1 MAVLNPQTVLHFRG
15 AASERL
21 LITARQNPVVT
32 QTITR
37 PYTTITAVVTLGP
50 GSTSSPPP
58 QATTTIISTST
69 SSPSST
75 TSSPVTIPG
84 TPPASSTTLTHA
96 QLGAI
101 LGAIFGS
108 ILLVILIWYCVSQSR
123 RRREAEEEEA
133 RFRYV
138 LSGESE
144 TSEETAEVR
153 VREGGGGGG
162 GTRRMG
168 GMGWM
173 GTGGPWRRAAAA
185 EVPAYAAVYA
195 LSADEESADSGG

>member
-1 MAVLNPQTVLHFRG
+1 MAILNPQPVLHFRG
-15 AASERL
+15 AAPERL
-21 LITARQNPVVT
+21 LVTARQNPVVT

-58 QATTTIISTST
+58 QATTTTIPTSS
-69 SSPSST
+69 SSPSS
-75 TSSPVTIPG
+75 SSPVTIPG

-101 LGAIFGS
+101 LASIFGS
-108 ILLVILIWYCVSQSR
+108 ILLIILIWYCVSQSR
-123 RRREAEEEEA
+123 RRRDAEEEEA

-153 VREGGGGGG
+153 VRGGGGG

-168 GMGWM
+168 GMGVWM

-185 EVPAYAAVYA
+185 EISAYAEVYA